1 MNTTTQYYVKL
12 RGKIRGPF
20 SIQQLRR
27 MTARGQFSRSHQVSI
42 DDKLTWNSAE
52 ELLTTFMEEKKA
64 VKNSSDIQF
73 SPPDKGNSQSEANVE
88 WHYVFEEQNLG
99 PVTELE
105 LVKQI
110 HLQNIKPKTLLWNR
124 QMSDWTEASDIF
136 PSIFNVKSKSEK
148 KSKVFLWSAL
158 ALLFIAMLTV
168 GSLYTIFPLG
178 QDKVVQSPDQAIETK
193 STGLVFFYLKIKLK
207 TGEVSELGINTGT
220 CFVVSRDGSAL
231 TNRHVIKDFQLWSNA
246 DAEGKIQRLIDF
258 HGINSPEL
266 LKKNPKLHEI
276 IMEKIQNIAE
286 ISPELN
292 VYFGEKKYSSSL
304 EYVSK
309 KYDMAVMK
317 IKDFEGESY
326 FTLSAENESP
336 QLTKVVALGFPAAS
350 QRAISEA
357 EQLIANAKKDRSL
370 DEILFGTS
378 SHFDTMKESA
388 LEVNATAGEVNVIQ
402 QEAGGIYN
410 IQHDATIRSGNSGG
424 PLVLQE
430 GDKAGVVFAI
440 NTLRTFDDSPI
451 YISFPVAQMREE
463 LEDKAD
469 LKDLTWR

>member
-1 MNTTTQYYVKL
+1 MNSSTQYYVKL

-27 MTARGQFSRSHQVSI
+27 MTARGQFSRLHQVSI
-42 DDKLTWNSAE
+42 DNKLTWDSAE
-52 ELLTTFMEEKKA
+52 EILTTFMDEKKA
-64 VKNSSDIQF
+64 ERIPPDSQS
-73 SPPDKGNSQSEANVE
+73 SPPENGISQPEANVE
-88 WHYVFEEQNLG
+88 WHYALDEQNLG
-99 PVTELE
+99 PVTEVE
-105 LVKQI
+105 LFKQI
-110 HLQNIKPKTLLWNR
+110 QLLNIKSNTLLWNR
-124 QMSDWTEASDIF
+124 QMSDWTEAGDIF
-136 PSIFNVKSKSEK
+136 PSIFNVKSKRKK
-148 KSKVFLWSAL
+148 KSKAFLWSAL
-158 ALLFIAMLTV
+158 VLLLIAMLTV
-168 GSLYTIFPLG
+168 GGLYTIFPLG
-178 QDKVVQSPDQAIETK
+178 QGKVVQSPDQAIETK
-193 STGLVFFYLKIKLK
+193 STGLVFFYLIIKLK

-220 CFVVSRDGSAL
+220 CFIVSRDGSAL

-246 DAEGKIQRLIDF
+246 DAEGKIQRFIDL
-258 HGINSPEL
+258 HGINSPGL
-266 LKKNPKLHEI
+266 LKKNPQLIEI
-276 IMEKIQNIAE
+276 IKEKIQNIAE
-286 ISPELN
+286 ISPILN

-309 KYDMAVMK
+309 KYDMAVLK
-317 IKDFEGESY
+317 INDFEGKSY
-326 FTLSAENESP
+326 FTLSAENKFP

-350 QRAISEA
+350 HRAITEA
-357 EQLIANAKKDRSL
+357 EQLIAKKDRSL
-370 DEILFGTS
+370 DEILFGTT
-378 SHFDTMKESA
+378 SHLDNKKESA

-463 LEDKAD
+463 LEDKAN